1 MIWICKHC
9 GAQMYRV
16 VNADQSAKA
25 TCTSCSQYAD
35 CAKCSSPSCGLTKCS
50 PCQAKLE
57 AGQIKPPTGT
67 HIQQDED
74 P

>member
-1 MIWICKHC
+1 
-9 GAQMYRV
+9 MYRV

-25 TCTSCSQYAD
+25 TCSSCSQYAD
-35 CAKCSSPSCGLTKCS
+35 CAKCSAQECADTKCA
-50 PCQAKLE
+50 PCQEKLE
-57 AGQIKPPTGT
+57 RGTLKPPTGT